1 MTGPLGTFGKLYQLG
16 MHMLLQDRIFVDI
29 LNEPDSMGIRW
40 EPSNGKPGAREL
52 YIGTMDALHQLSP
65 TGWLYMVEGT
75 GQNSFGL
82 NWVRNTGW
90 HYVALPAASN
100 LRASGTKHQAGS
112 WMCQQHGCGMRRV
125 YFSKKG

>member
-1 MTGPLGTFGKLYQLG
+1 VHKAHRQIPYILLMFGHLGPLGNLNKLG
-16 MHMLLQDRIFVDI
+16 MHMLLQDRIFVDV

-52 YIGTMDALHQLSP
+52 YLGTMDALHQLSP

-82 NWVRNTGW
+82 NWVR
-90 HYVALPAASN
+90 H
-100 LRASGTKHQAGS
+100 SGGV
-112 WMCQQHGCGMRRV
+112 WD
-125 YFSKKG
+125 